1 MGAVV
6 YTFSESNINI
16 FLPFLEHLLCFFGG
30 EGPKILL
37 HVDAGEGFNDFMEL
51 EAKCLALVFVDGDG
65 HFPHE
70 GLS

>member
-1 MGAVV
+1 
-6 YTFSESNINI
+6 
-16 FLPFLEHLLCFFGG
+16 
-30 EGPKILL
+30 LL